1 MNTSL
6 ECIRPEEIAEGD
18 LMAFVDGTANRRVAR
33 HVAECAHCAARVA
46 EYRALAL
53 AATLHRASCP
63 ASEALGDFHLN
74 LLPPGQKL
82 VVAKH
87 LRECALCRQELAQ
100 YAENAEPFSSATSTF
115 PNIAGAFR
123 SFIAALYL
131 APPLQP
137 ATLRGA
143 PGRRQE
149 FRVGE
154 NSVVIGY
161 QPSGLCG
168 RLVGVIDPWPPAANL
183 APGFSVRVQ
192 LFQEEMPVGE
202 QTTDELGHFV
212 FDEVAPG
219 RYDLLVDWLDDV
231 VLIADVEAL

>member
-1 MNTSL
+1 M
-6 ECIRPEEIAEGD
+6 
-18 LMAFVDGTANRRVAR
+18 MAFVDGVANRRVAR
-33 HVAECAHCAARVA
+33 HVAECAYCAARVA
-46 EYRALAL
+46 EYRALTLAL
-53 AATLHRASCP
+53 TARLYRASCP
-63 ASEALGDFHLN
+63 APELLGDFHLN
-74 LLPPGQKL
+74 LLSPGQKL

-100 YAENAEPFSSATSTF
+100 YLEDAEPTPSAAGTLAGIT
-115 PNIAGAFR
+115 GAFR
-123 SFIAALYL
+123 GFIAALHL

-161 QPSGLCG
+161 QPGSGVHG
-168 RLVGVIDPWPPAANL
+168 RLAGVIDPWPPAADL
-183 APGFSVRVQ
+183 APDFSVHVQ
-192 LFQEEMPVGE
+192 LFQEDMPISE

-212 FDEVAPG
+212 FEEVAPG
-219 RYDLLVDWLDDV
+219 RYDLLLDWLDDV